1 MNRGPGQCKGVLEY
15 YKSAGDVVLHS
26 YFVCGNSCFMHC
38 ESLTNFNKTE
48 ILWIVFVIR
57 ENQNTLDNICITH
70 QISQV
75 RVAWEI
81 SNLFWAAEWLFSSI
95 CINI

>member
-48 ILWIVFVIR
+48 IL
-57 ENQNTLDNICITH
+57 
-70 QISQV
+70 
-75 RVAWEI
+75 
-81 SNLFWAAEWLFSSI
+81 
-95 CINI
+95 